1 MHSIETGLVKDPSTQ
16 KLKRNAD
23 FKRTTCTKL
32 LDSPPP
38 FSKQWIDDDKRK
50 LSAYTVLVI
59 GTGVSGSVE
68 G

>member
-1 MHSIETGLVKDPSTQ
+1 MYKTFGQ
-16 KLKRNAD
+16 
-23 FKRTTCTKL
+23 
-32 LDSPPP
+32 PPP